1 MHNPINGKSFNILM
15 ENEYIEKMFA
25 TNLININ
32 EELQY
37 YSLKPLF
44 YDIQKAYKDLGKI
57 TINKQHGNKGLGVVM
72 NDIKQHSGTYLPI
85 PVLES
90 IKAHYLGA
98 TYVVEADIA
107 PVLGGNSCKI
117 KITFYKMQ
125 DNPITQNTLE
135 LYSNAMLTWLIVAKK
150 YETDKCLKQLN
161 IDIYLTKEK
170 KRLNA
175 KIGDIYDANGG
186 RIGQGVSTNK
196 PNKALGSNNVNT
208 ALTYR
213 CQQGNSM
220 ILLYRSEDLI
230 KTFFHETFHTLNF
243 DFSNP
248 AKHEVKHLFNVNSP
262 LRLFEAYCETWA
274 RIVNAMYYVI
284 LLNPDMN
291 WQTFNQNFRIIITI
305 ESVYSAIQ
313 CCKILKYMNLTY
325 DDVIANNVFDKF
337 NETSNVFS
345 YYVISAIL
353 MMKPV
358 MFLRYCKEHGINLL
372 KFNELKLHGF
382 ITFLSKAVKNSN
394 IKIIESKL
402 PLFAHKKALRM
413 AIFDIKN

>member
-1 MHNPINGKSFNILM
+1 M
-15 ENEYIEKMFA
+15 ENEYIEKIFA
-25 TNLININ
+25 TNLIYIN
-32 EELQY
+32 EEVQY
-37 YSLKPLF
+37 NSLKPIF
-44 YDIQKAYKDLGKI
+44 NDIQKAYKQLDKI
-57 TINKQHGNKGLGVVM
+57 TIKKQHGSKSLGLVM
-72 NDIKQHSGTYLPI
+72 KDIKQHSGTYLPI

-90 IKAHYLGA
+90 IKTHYLGT
-98 TYVVEADIA
+98 TYIVEADIT
-107 PVLGGNSCKI
+107 PVLEGNSCKI

-150 YETDKCLKQLN
+150 YETDKCLNHLN

-170 KRLNA
+170 KRLDTN
-175 KIGDIYDANGG
+175 IGEIYDANGG
-186 RIGQGVSTNK
+186 GIEQGVIAKQINK
-196 PNKALGSNNVNT
+196 PLGSNNVNT

-213 CQQGNSM
+213 CHNGESM

-248 AKHEVKHLFNVNSP
+248 AKQEVKHIFNVNSP

-313 CCKILKYMNLTY
+313 CCKILKYMKLSY
-325 DDVIANNVFDKF
+325 DDVIVNNVFDKF
-337 NETSNVFS
+337 KETSNVFS
-345 YYVISAIL
+345 YYVITAIL
-353 MMKPV
+353 MMNST
-358 MFLRYCKEHGINLL
+358 MFLRYCKENGINLL
-372 KFNELKLHGF
+372 KFNESKLNNF
-382 ITFLSKAVKNSN
+382 ITFLSKAVNNSN

-402 PLFAHKKALRM
+402 PLFPHKKALRM

>member
-1 MHNPINGKSFNILM
+1 M
-15 ENEYIEKMFA
+15 ENEYIEKMFG

-32 EELQY
+32 EDLQY
-37 YSLKPLF
+37 YSLKSLF
-44 YDIQKAYKDLGKI
+44 IEIQKAYKELGKI
-57 TINKQHGNKGLGVVM
+57 SIKKQHGKKPIGKLM
-72 NDIKQHSGTYLPI
+72 NDIKQHSGTYLPV
-85 PVLES
+85 PVLDS
-90 IKAHYLGA
+90 IKTHYLGT
-98 TYVVEADIA
+98 TYIVETNIGPLLDDT
-107 PVLGGNSCKI
+107 NCMI
-117 KITFYKMQ
+117 KLTFYKMQ

-150 YETDKCLKQLN
+150 YETDNCLKQLN
-161 IDIYLTKEK
+161 VDIYLTKEK
-170 KRLNA
+170 KQLNA

-186 RIGQGVSTNK
+186 SIGQGTVGNHRFI
-196 PNKALGSNNVNT
+196 LGSNNVNT

-213 CQQGNSM
+213 CHAGESM

-248 AKHEVKHLFNVNSP
+248 AKQEVKHLFNVNSP

-291 WQTFNQNFRIIITI
+291 WQTFNKNFRIIITI

-337 NETSNVFS
+337 KETSNVFS
-345 YYVISAIL
+345 YYVITAIL
-353 MMKPV
+353 MMNPS
-358 MFLRYCKEHGINLL
+358 MFLRYCKQNGLNLL
-372 KFNELKLHGF
+372 KFNESNLQGF
-382 ITFLSKAVKNSN
+382 ITFLSKARLNSN
-394 IKIIESKL
+394 IKLVETKL
-402 PLFAHKKALRM
+402 NDFSHKRSLRM